1 MPLDPKKA
9 SAEWFRDTV
18 FREEAIRPQPKPEPP
33 AQQAPSAIRAA
44 RALAKGGFQSWQSR
58 EDVFLKQAK
67 LLENYTDHYDYDG
80 DFDCIDLSIYYPTY
94 QSLTDRQ
101 LRAYFSWRTR
111 LRGGEA
117 VSAPLKFL
125 YLYLYEIINQIGV
138 ADPMDGYQKLL
149 SFRDAYGQSD
159 KYLLSN
165 LRRWQVDYVA
175 YYGLDAALL
184 SETPLVKHGGSI
196 AVLERI
202 KDQEDGAAAAALR
215 ELSTWLG
222 RSKFYGQNK
231 ADMDRVMIRV
241 LRRIDAHCAKLKNTM
256 ADRYLGEWGWS
267 DGTPFT
273 NAVFCNP
280 LKRKNYTYAL
290 SEQWTCICKN
300 GIWAMRGRAATP
312 KTRKKLDNLLK
323 IIDGSLRTALDYGHP
338 LKAQKEAKWVQRLI
352 EEEVGALMAEKQAAE
367 QKKVS
372 IDFGQLSRIRR
383 DASLTQ
389 EKLTVDEDTDPAE
402 ALPAET
408 PPAEP
413 APAPEA
419 GADTPLE
426 PAEVRLLQCLL
437 CGGDTGWVAAEG
449 YLLSVLADGIN
460 EKLYDT
466 FADNVLDDGPQVAE
480 DYIDDLKEM
489 ICP

>member
-1 MPLDPKKA
+1 MDPKKA

-18 FREEAIRPQPKPEPP
+18 FRDEAIRPQPKPNSRT
-33 AQQAPSAIRAA
+33 QRVPSAILAA
-44 RALAKGGFQSWQSR
+44 RAIAKGGFHAWQSR

-67 LLENYTDHYDYDG
+67 LLENYMDDY
-80 DFDCIDLSIYYPTY
+80 DFDCSGLMVYYPTY
-94 QSLTDRQ
+94 QSLTDWQ

-111 LRGGEA
+111 LRRGEA
-117 VSAPLKFL
+117 VSAPLTFL

-149 SFRDAYGQSD
+149 FFRDAYVQSD
-159 KYLLSN
+159 KTLLSN
-165 LRRWQVDYVA
+165 MQRWQEDYVV
-175 YYGLDAALL
+175 YYDLDPALL
-184 SETPLVKHGGSI
+184 SGAERVKRGSSI

-202 KDQEDGAAAAALR
+202 QDQEDSAAAAALV
-215 ELSTWLG
+215 ELSPWLQ
-222 RSKFYGQNK
+222 RSGFYARNK

-256 ADRYLGEWGWS
+256 ADRYLGERGWS
-267 DGTPFT
+267 DGTPFA
-273 NAVFCNP
+273 NAVFCDP

-300 GIWAMRGRAATP
+300 GIWSMRGRAATP

-323 IIDGSLRTALDYGHP
+323 TIDASLRAALDYGHP
-338 LKAQKEAKWVQRLI
+338 LRVREEAKWISRLI
-352 EEEVGALMAEKQAAE
+352 EEEVNALMAEKQAAE

-383 DASLTQ
+383 DAAVTQ
-389 EKLTVDEDTDPAE
+389 EKLTVDEDMDPAE
-402 ALPAET
+402 APPAEA

-413 APAPEA
+413 APKA
-419 GADTPLE
+419 GADIPLD
-426 PAEVRLLQCLL
+426 PAELRLLQCLL

-449 YLLSVLADGIN
+449 HLLSVLADGIN